1 MPPGRER
8 RITFRLYE
16 EQYSVIARN
25 ADLMHLTISEY
36 VREVAVEGHLN
47 YVVKCFIPMDEVTAL
62 QNEISRIGNNLNQIA
77 HDLNTGGTRS
87 RQTINEINACLSKLD
102 ETRKKLNQLG
112 ERTDG
117 GFKAYR

>member
-87 RQTINEINACLSKLD
+87 RQTINEINACLSKRD
-102 ETRKKLNQLG
+102 ETRKKLNQ
-112 ERTDG
+112 
-117 GFKAYR
+117 